1 MFSNNGIFVPV
12 SETMVLN
19 FLKAI
24 LIGLA
29 ASIPLGPLGIVCIQ
43 KTLSKG
49 RWAGFAVGVGSSI
62 ADTFYAAIALFSVSF
77 ISEFLDRNYDWV
89 MLIGGVIILF
99 IGLQIALKNP
109 IKDLR
114 RPSAEVL
121 SSRHIREVGRGLL
134 MTITNPGALVL
145 MLGLFAFF
153 HLDMGESY
161 STYDVLFVLS
171 GILLGTAAWWFL
183 LSSGISLFRKR
194 FRLRQMLIIN
204 RISGIIIALLGL
216 ASLAEGLAQII
227 FHQSLL

>member
-1 MFSNNGIFVPV
+1 
-12 SETMVLN
+12 MVLN

-49 RWAGFAVGVGSSI
+49 RWAGFAVGIGSSI

-89 MLIGGVIILF
+89 MLIGGVIIF
-99 IGLQIALKNP
+99 IIGLQIALKNP

-114 RPSAEVL
+114 RPNAEVL
-121 SSRHIREVGRGLL
+121 SSRHVREVGRGLL

-153 HLDMGESY
+153 HLDMGSSY

-171 GILLGTAAWWFL
+171 GILLGTATWWFL

-204 RISGIIIALLGL
+204 RISGTLIALLGL
-216 ASLAEGLAQII
+216 ASLAEGLARII

>member
-1 MFSNNGIFVPV
+1 ML
-12 SETMVLN
+12 LN

-49 RWAGFAVGVGSSI
+49 RWAGFAVGVGSTI
-62 ADTFYAAIALFSVSF
+62 ADAFYAAIALFSVSF
-77 ISEFLDRNYDWV
+77 ISDFLDRNQDWV
-89 MLIGGVIILF
+89 MLIGGVIIVI

-114 RPSAEVL
+114 RPNAEVIG
-121 SSRHIREVGRGLL
+121 SRHVREIGRGLL
-134 MTITNPGALVL
+134 MTVTNPGALVL

-153 HLDMGESY
+153 RLDLGSSY
-161 STYDVLFVLS
+161 STYDVLLVIA
-171 GILLGTAAWWFL
+171 GIVIGTAGWWFV

-194 FRLRQMLIIN
+194 FGLRQMLIIN
-204 RISGIIIALLGL
+204 RISGTIITLIGL
-216 ASLAEGLAQII
+216 ASLIEGVARLV
-227 FHQSLL
+227 FHQSFL

>member
-1 MFSNNGIFVPV
+1 MFSNNGNFVPV

-77 ISEFLDRNYDWV
+77 ISEFLDRNYNWV
-89 MLIGGVIILF
+89 MLIGGIIIVL

>member
-1 MFSNNGIFVPV
+1 
-12 SETMVLN
+12 MVLN

-43 KTLSKG
+43 KSLDKG

-77 ISEFLDRNYDWV
+77 ISEFLDRNYNWV
-89 MLIGGVIILF
+89 MLIGGVIILL

-109 IKDLR
+109 IKDLGK
-114 RPSAEVL
+114 SNTEVL
-121 SSRHIREVGRGLL
+121 SSRHVREIGRGLL

-153 HLDMGESY
+153 KLDLGSSY
-161 STYDVLFVLS
+161 STLDVLFVLS
-171 GILLGTAAWWFL
+171 GIFLGTATWWFL

-194 FRLRQMLIIN
+194 FRLRQMLFIN
-204 RISGIIIALLGL
+204 RISGTLIALLGL
-216 ASLAEGLAQII
+216 ASLAEGLARII